1 MDVLETH
8 IDTASSEFKQNH
20 ELMEGLVGKLR
31 DRVSTA
37 RKGGSEKSHQ
47 RHQEQGKLFVFLS
60 DGRSHWIVDCTA
72 AHLRTWQGFR
82 ERALLRCGVVFS
94 HESQTEGN
102 HTTARWHAAVELAE
116 KQGGLK

>member
-47 RHQEQGKLFVFLS
+47 RHQEQGKLFVRDRLLGTTEQIS
-60 DGRSHWIVDCTA
+60 DVRPVGANMSADGRFVAFDSGDI
-72 AHLRTWQGFR
+72 G
-82 ERALLRCGVVFS
+82 GSVFAS
-94 HESQTEGN
+94 
-102 HTTARWHAAVELAE
+102 
-116 KQGGLK
+116 GLF